1 MHMVGE
7 RRAKAMPEG
16 DRVKPRASN
25 RGGVGVTH
33 RACGSAEETLRAVQ
47 PLDLLKNDRREA
59 PACRRTV
66 GEKTSQPLRR
76 GDHTL
81 THRHRLD
88 HMIDEAGRGLR
99 HVPAIAGR
107 THAPSLAGERHDKPR
122 AAAHAVIACESKAE
136 DAALEV
142 VPQFLL
148 NVGRNGTLGVIAL
161 LEPALEIV

>member
-1 MHMVGE
+1 MAGE

-16 DRVKPRASN
+16 DCVKPRASK

-33 RACGSAEETLRAVQ
+33 RACGSAEETLRAGQ

-81 THRHRLD
+81 TLRHRLN

-107 THAPSLAGERHDKPR
+107 THPRPLQGNAMTNPAPQPMRSSR
-122 AAAHAVIACESKAE
+122 ANPKQRMPHW
-136 DAALEV
+136 
-142 VPQFLL
+142 
-148 NVGRNGTLGVIAL
+148 R
-161 LEPALEIV
+161 